1 MKRVLVI
8 HGPNLNMLGKRE
20 PEVYGGETL
29 TDLNEKLYKAADKR
43 NVQLECRQSNYE
55 GEIIEWIH
63 RAEEEADAI
72 IINPG
77 AFTHY
82 SYAIRDAAASINKT
96 IIEVHLSNIY
106 KRETFRHESVI
117 APVVAGQISGFGSKG
132 YILALEAIAGED
144 NNE

>member
-29 TDLNEKLYKAADKR
+29 TDLNEKLYKAADQR

>member
-29 TDLNEKLYKAADKR
+29 TDLNEKLYKAADQR
-43 NVQLECRQSNYE
+43 NVQLECRQSNDG